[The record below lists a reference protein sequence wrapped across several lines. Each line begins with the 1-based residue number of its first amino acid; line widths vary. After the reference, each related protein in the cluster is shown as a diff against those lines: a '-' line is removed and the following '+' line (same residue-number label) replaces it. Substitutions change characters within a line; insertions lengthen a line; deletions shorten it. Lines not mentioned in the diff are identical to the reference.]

1 MHFIG
6 ATLALTVTLAALGCE
21 SNKGKVAIGASAAS
35 APTAPAEAAPIK
47 TAEAPRQA
55 PADVD
60 VAPLIKNLKCDK
72 KAKTDSCRI
81 LNEFAE
87 GSRFIAQTP
96 AGEGRWIGNAFVRE
110 KGKETKRLMLLWA
123 KQVPTSQVGPGDLPV
138 RIGTSTLDEDLV
150 EHGFKMVNALSRSD
164 QPSRR
169 NQARSA
175 VDTFVPTTQRGA
187 VNTAGAS
194 VRLISEESTYL
205 RQSGR
210 KVLMLTP
217 SQDQAASP
225 GDGTYA
231 EFWRAT
237 W

>member
-1 MHFIG
+1 MKSTP
-6 ATLALTVTLAALGCE
+6 AAVALSVALAAFGCE
-21 SNKGKVAIGASAAS
+21 AKKEHPQSVASAAV
-35 APTAPAEAAPIK
+35 AATAAAEPVK
-47 TAEAPRQA
+47 VAEAPRPA
-55 PADVD
+55 PADLVLE
-60 VAPLIKNLKCDK
+60 PLVKSLKCDK
-72 KAKTDSCRI
+72 KSKTDSCRV
-81 LNEFAE
+81 LEEFVE
-87 GSRFIAQTP
+87 GKRFIAQTP

-110 KGKETKRLMLLWA
+110 KGVEKKQLLILWA

-138 RIGTSTLDEDLV
+138 RIGTGTLDDELV
-150 EHGFKMVNALSRSD
+150 EHGFKMINALSRSD
-164 QPSRR
+164 QPSKR

-187 VNTAGAS
+187 VNTEGMS
-194 VRLISEESTYL
+194 VRLIAEEPIYL

-210 KVLMLTP
+210 KVVMVMP
-217 SQDQAASP
+217 NQSQSAAA